1 MKVSAIAASLAV
13 TLVALSGAS
22 AFAQGA
28 AQPPARPAPTTPAP
42 APQTPAPAAQPA
54 TPPPAQ
60 PPVPFPA
67 GAKFAYINPPR
78 IFQETAAGKAAVGRI
93 NALTQKKQTEFQ
105 TKQKAMQDNQQKLQ
119 SSGGVM
125 SDAARGQLE
134 KEIEKQNT
142 ELQRFQQDAQAE
154 INELQN
160 EVQAEFVQKVNP
172 VIDAVAKEKG
182 LQIVFNGGDAGFAWA
197 DPGLDLTN
205 EVIKRLDAATK
216 PAAPPK

>member
-28 AQPPARPAPTTPAP
+28 AQPAKPAPTAP
-42 APQTPAPAAQPA
+42 VGQTPAPAAPAQPA
-54 TPPPAQ
+54 PAPAQ

-93 NALTQKKQTEFQ
+93 NTLTQKKQTEFQ
-105 TKQKAMQDNQQKLQ
+105 AKQKAMADNQAKLQ

-125 SDAARGQLE
+125 SEAARSQLE
-134 KEIEKQNT
+134 KEIERQNT
-142 ELQRFQQDAQAE
+142 EIQRYQQDAQAE

-172 VIDAVAKEKG
+172 IIDAVAKEKG

-197 DPGLDLTN
+197 DPGLDLTS

-216 PAAPPK
+216 PGTAPKD